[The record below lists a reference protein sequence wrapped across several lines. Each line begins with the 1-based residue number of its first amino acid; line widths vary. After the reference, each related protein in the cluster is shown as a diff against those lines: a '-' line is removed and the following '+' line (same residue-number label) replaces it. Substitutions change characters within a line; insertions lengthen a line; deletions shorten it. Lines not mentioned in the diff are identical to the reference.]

1 MVRQIYILKKKEKMR
16 ETKILEFLAQID
28 SPETLHSH
36 FHLKISKERIVE
48 HAT

>member
-1 MVRQIYILKKKEKMR
+1 MR